1 MKVLLVYPILDCPP
15 GINHG
20 LAAIS
25 GVLRARGH
33 EPRLVHLS
41 EHLPPVP
48 AVEEVLEI
56 VREWNPGLV
65 GLSVMTQQYKWARNF
80 ARELK
85 KAFPALPVAI
95 GGVHC
100 TMVPEEVERHGL
112 EEPLWDYIFVGEGE
126 WPFAE
131 LCDRLERGDPTDR
144 IPNTR
149 ILRDGKVVRNP
160 VGPFPDL
167 AELPP
172 KDYGLF
178 DLPRI
183 TEAKKGWFSLLTSRG
198 CPYQCTYCFNRE
210 IVNRYLEEGGIRRRK
225 EYLRR
230 YPIPR
235 IIGELLE
242 LKDRVPGM
250 EVVIFDDDLFTLD
263 KAYVLEFCRAYAAAG
278 VELPFVVNAHVQS
291 FDLEMARALK
301 EAGCIIVKFGLESGS
316 PRVRREIL
324 ARPMTNETIAAGF
337 RAAHE
342 AGIHSSAFIMIG
354 LPTETREE
362 IMETLELCAR
372 IGIGRFR
379 WAVFYPF
386 PGTKAF
392 AISRDLDL
400 IDWDKWENMGNYF
413 DASCLKFGP
422 EHDLFLEKLTLLCHW
437 WVNALTA
444 WPSAPL
450 YAEKVR
456 EVEAMD
462 RDTFRARKEELTALD
477 REISEDLLARRVPH
491 YSLRFSKV
499 MGVHSDYILW
509 ERAGR
514 AGGSAPAGAEYTLE

>member
-1 MKVLLVYPILDCPP
+1 MKVLLVYPILDSPP

-25 GVLRARGH
+25 GVLRSRGH
-33 EPRLVHLS
+33 RTRLVHVTES
-41 EHLPPVP
+41 LPPVP
-48 AVEEVLEI
+48 STGEILEL
-56 VREWNPGLV
+56 VREWRPGLV
-65 GLSVMTQQYKWARNF
+65 GISVMTQQYPWARNF

-85 KAFPALPVAI
+85 KAFPSLPVII

-100 TMVPEEVERHGL
+100 TMVPEEVTAHGL
-112 EEPLWDYIFVGEGE
+112 EEPCWDYVCVGEGE
-126 WPFAE
+126 WALAE
-131 LCDRLERGDPTDR
+131 LCDRLERGESTER
-144 IPNTR
+144 IPN
-149 ILRDGKVVRNP
+149 LRVLKDGKVIRNP
-160 VGPFPDL
+160 VGPFPSL
-167 AELPP
+167 EELPP
-172 KDYGLF
+172 KDYFLF

-183 TEAKKGWFSLLTSRG
+183 TRVKRGWISMLTSRG

-210 IVNRYLEEGGIRRRK
+210 IVNLYKEEGAIRHRK

-230 YPIPR
+230 YPVKR

-242 LKDRVPGM
+242 LKAEVPGI

-263 KAYVLEFCRAYAAAG
+263 KAYVVEFCRSYLEAG
-278 VELPFVVNAHVQS
+278 VGLPFVVNAHVQS
-291 FDLEMARALK
+291 FDLEMARALE

-324 ARPMTNETIAAGF
+324 ARPMSNDRIAAGF
-337 RAAHE
+337 AAAHA
-342 AGIHSSAFIMIG
+342 AGLHTSAFIMIG

-362 IMETLELCAR
+362 IFETLELCAR
-372 IGIGRFR
+372 IKVGRFR

-392 AISRDLDL
+392 TISKELDL
-400 IDWDKWENMGNYF
+400 IDWGKWGAMGNYF

-422 EHDLFLEKLTLLCHW
+422 EHDFFLEKLTLLCHW
-437 WVNALTA
+437 WVNSLTD
-444 WPSAPL
+444 WPCAGL
-450 YAEKVR
+450 YAEKVK

-462 RDTFRARKEELTALD
+462 RETFRARKEELVALD
-477 REISEDLLARRVPH
+477 REISEELLSRGIPH

-509 ERAGR
+509 ERSRKARGKE
-514 AGGSAPAGAEYTLE
+514 AKGADYTLE

>member
-15 GINHG
+15 GISHG

-25 GVLRARGH
+25 GVLKSRGH
-33 EPRLVHLS
+33 EPRLVHVT

-48 AVEEVLEI
+48 TYEEILEI
-56 VREWNPGLV
+56 VREWKPAVV
-65 GLSVMTQQYKWARNF
+65 GVSVMTQQYKWARNF
-80 ARELK
+80 ARKLK
-85 KAFPALPVAI
+85 KAFPSLPVAI

-100 TMVPEEVERHGL
+100 TMVPGEVEAHAL

-131 LCDRLERGDPTDR
+131 LCDRLERGEPAER
-144 IPNTR
+144 IPNMR
-149 ILRDGKVVRNP
+149 VVRDGKILRNP

-167 AELPP
+167 EKLPP
-172 KDYGLF
+172 KDYHLF

-183 TEAKKGWFSLLTSRG
+183 TRVKKGWLSMLTSRG

-210 IVNRYLEEGGIRRRK
+210 IVNLYLEEGGIRHRK

-235 IIGELLE
+235 VIGELQA
-242 LKDRVPGM
+242 LKREVPGI

-263 KAYVLEFCRAYAAAG
+263 KRYVLDFCRAYREEG
-278 VELPFVVNAHVQS
+278 VGLPFVVNAHVQS

-301 EAGCIIVKFGLESGS
+301 AAGCIIVKFGLESGS

-324 ARPMTNETIAAGF
+324 ARPMTNEKIAAGF
-337 RAAHE
+337 AAAHE

-362 IMETLELCAR
+362 IMETLDLCAR

-392 AISRDLDL
+392 TIAKELDL

-437 WVNALTA
+437 WVNARTD

-450 YAEKVR
+450 YAGKVR
-456 EVEAMD
+456 ELEAMD
-462 RDTFRARKEELTALD
+462 KETFRARKEELTALD
-477 REISEDLLARRVPH
+477 REISEDLLARGIPH

-509 ERAGR
+509 ERSRKARGT
-514 AGGSAPAGAEYTLE
+514 AAAGADYTLE